1 MISFRPVQQHE
12 FTAFAE
18 YFVADYATEIT
29 LNYRL
34 SEADALAQ
42 ARQEIK
48 SSFPQQE
55 KTAGQVLLCITH
67 HEAGGEQHIGYLWYK
82 PDVELKSAYICD
94 FYLFPAFRGQGFGS
108 EAMKRLEERLEA
120 EGYTQIKLRV
130 AAENQQARH
139 VYEANGFAVTGI
151 NMNKLLGKQT

>member
-12 FTAFAE
+12 FAAFAE

-34 SEADALAQ
+34 SEADALIQAQ
-42 ARQEIK
+42 REIE
-48 SSFPQQE
+48 SSFPQRE
-55 KTAGQVLLCITH
+55 KTAGQVLLCIISH
-67 HEAGGEQHIGYLWYK
+67 KSGEEQHIGYLWYK
-82 PDVELKSAYICD
+82 SDAERRSAYIYD

-108 EAMKRLEERLEA
+108 ASMKLLEEKLEH
-120 EGYTQIKLRV
+120 EGFIQITLRV

-151 NMNKLLGKQT
+151 NMNKLLGKRT